1 MAYCSRY
8 SVTRGTVSLHRYTTP
23 DEAMSLA
30 SRCYEW
36 PKKFADVLREAGTK
50 AATEHRHFENAL
62 KTRRRE
68 FSERVDKY
76 AADVTAV
83 EGRSE
88 IMRREQVV
96 VEVSGIGN
104 PGSILGLYLWVL
116 WWALRDDLIH
126 QQMGLRPHLG

>member
-1 MAYCSRY
+1 MLPC
-8 SVTRGTVSLHRYTTP
+8 RYTTP

-76 AADVTAV
+76 TADVTAV

-96 VEVSGIGN
+96 VEVSRGITHRSS
-104 PGSILGLYLWVL
+104 PGVKLWVL
-116 WWALRDDLIH
+116 WSPL
-126 QQMGLRPHLG
+126 